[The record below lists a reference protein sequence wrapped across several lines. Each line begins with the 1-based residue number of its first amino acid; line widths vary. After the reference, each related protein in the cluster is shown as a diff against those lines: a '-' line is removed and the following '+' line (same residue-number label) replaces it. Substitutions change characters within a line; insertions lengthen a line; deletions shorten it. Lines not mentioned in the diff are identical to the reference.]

1 MTMESRGAARLVVPL
16 VMLAVAMV
24 GLVAVRVCACATSP
38 TAVGEAEWREH
49 LEAADAALAESNVS
63 RATRVWQDARN
74 AALRSGTW
82 SALVEVGDASLRIGE
97 LAAARVGARAEAR
110 GLYLR
115 ALFQARAQG
124 SLDGVLRVTEAF
136 ASLGDQEVVDRGLSV
151 ARLLAARQGPAA
163 WDRVREATIRLGARH
178 SMAGRPERSL

>member
-1 MTMESRGAARLVVPL
+1 MELRGGARLVVPL
-16 VMLAVAMV
+16 AMLAVAAL
-24 GLVAVRVCACATSP
+24 GLAAVRACACAAP
-38 TAVGEAEWREH
+38 PAVPETAWRDH
-49 LEAADAALAESNVS
+49 LQAADEALAESNLT
-63 RATRVWQDARN
+63 RAAHVWQEARS
-74 AALRSGTW
+74 AALRSGAW
-82 SALVEVGDASLRIGE
+82 NALVEVGDASLRIGE

-136 ASLGDQEVVDRGLSV
+136 ASLGDQDVVDRGLRV
-151 ARLLAARQGPAA
+151 ARQLAASQGPAA

-178 SMAGRPERSL
+178 SMAWTTDTAL

>member
-82 SALVEVGDASLRIGE
+82 S
-97 LAAARVGARAEAR
+97 VGARAEAR

-178 SMAGRPERSL
+178 SMAGRPETSL

>member
-1 MTMESRGAARLVVPL
+1 VLRAA
-16 VMLAVAMV
+16 
-24 GLVAVRVCACATSP
+24 
-38 TAVGEAEWREH
+38 
-49 LEAADAALAESNVS
+49 
-63 RATRVWQDARN
+63 RVWQEARS
-74 AALRSGTW
+74 AALRSGAW

-97 LAAARVGARAEAR
+97 LAAARGGARAEAR

-136 ASLGDQEVVDRGLSV
+136 AGLGDQDVVERGLRV
-151 ARLLAARQGPAA
+151 ARQLAAAQGPAA

-178 SMAGRPERSL
+178 SMARAIDTIL